1 MVKNSPAA
9 GGRAH
14 PGRALRSVDL
24 ARSAGVSTQQIRNYE
39 DAGVLPPVPRSES
52 GYRRFDEG
60 HRGALLTYR
69 ALARGYGP
77 DRARAVMR
85 AVHADDVALALS
97 LLDAG
102 HAALH
107 EQRRDMAAVGEAL
120 AAVAGEDPDHTRA
133 GVPRGGLRIGEV
145 AARLGVRT
153 SALRVWEKAGLL
165 TPVRE
170 PGTGYR
176 WFGPEEVR
184 DARMIRML
192 RQGGYRLPRIAR
204 VLDGLRRTGSAEA
217 LREAVAER
225 GRELSLRSRAM
236 LAGASGLHDYLA
248 GRDGE
253 RADTGDAWDTGNAW
267 DTDDAA
273 DTGAMT
279 DMADTRVAAGAA
291 DTGERAAPP
300 G

>member
-1 MVKNSPAA
+1 MLFGVVKNSPA

-107 EQRRDMAAVGEAL
+107 EQRRDMLAVGEAL
-120 AAVAGEDPDHTRA
+120 AAVAGEDPDRSRA
-133 GVPRGGLRIGEV
+133 AVPRGGLRIGEV

-165 TPVRE
+165 SPVRE

-248 GRDGE
+248 ERDRE
-253 RADTGDAWDTGNAW
+253 RADAGDRGDARDTGDGGRG
-267 DTDDAA
+267 DAREN
-273 DTGAMT
+273 G
-279 DMADTRVAAGAA
+279 
-291 DTGERAAPP
+291 
-300 G
+300 